1 MLSICIPIYN
11 QSISLLLNDLT
22 SHLNDINEEVEIIFI
37 DDASTNKELKKQN
50 KSIRE
55 NVHRYIILE
64 QNIGRAKIRNLFL
77 KYVNYDYLLFI
88 DGDSKII
95 IDEYL
100 KKIINIIKSNKKHK
114 VISFSS
120 IYQKEK
126 PRHKYQL
133 RWYYGKKI
141 ESSILKSNNKS
152 FMTNNFLIE
161 RKLFEKIHFNEN
173 ITDYGH
179 EDTLFGYDLKKHDI
193 QIKNIFNPVLN
204 NELDTN
210 NIFIKKTE
218 TSIETLL
225 KISLFLNEKKFNHSV
240 TLLHVFEK
248 IKKQQFLYRILS
260 NKLMNK
266 IFRIVTKKTVKTI
279 PSFTPLFN
287 IYKLLYLI
295 YITKNQ

>member
-22 SHLNDINEEVEIIFI
+22 SQLNDIKEQVEIIFI
-37 DDASTNKELKKQN
+37 DDASTDKALKKQN
-50 KSIRE
+50 KSIQA
-55 NVHRYIILE
+55 NLHRYIILE

-77 KYVNYDYLLFI
+77 QYVNYNYLLFI

-95 IDEYL
+95 EKNYIS
-100 KKIINIIKSNKKHK
+100 IIISTIKHNKNLS

-120 IYQKEK
+120 VYQKNK
-126 PRHKYQL
+126 PHRKYRL

-141 ESSILKSNNKS
+141 ESLIKKDSNQS
-152 FMTNNFLIE
+152 FMTNNFLI
-161 RKLFEKIHFNEN
+161 KKKVLKSIPFNEN
-173 ITDYGH
+173 IKEYGH
-179 EDTLFGYDLKKHDI
+179 EDTLFGYDLKKHGI
-193 QIKNIFNPVLN
+193 EIKNIFNPVLN

-218 TSIETLL
+218 IGIQTLL
-225 KISLFLNEKKFNHSV
+225 KISLFVNQKKFNYSV
-240 TLLHVFEK
+240 RLLYTLEK
-248 IKKQQFLYRILS
+248 IKKNKFLFAIIS
-260 NKLMNK
+260 NQLINK
-266 IFRIVTKKTVKTI
+266 ILRIVTKKTVKTI

-287 IYKLLYLI
+287 LYKLLYLI